1 MTSHILDLPPLST
14 ITEEHHTQERTTAA
28 ASTQAPSSR
37 DQNPFVFPTNGFVRD
52 DGEGSPPISM
62 VAPPTSAAAD
72 IVVTDVEDEDMEG
85 SKIHTKVCVTILCL
99 FLCLFHLQTQND
111 RVVTVSRACRQ
122 ASLRVPPLSSRYKR
136 HSISSLG
143 HPSIS
148 PISRQASWNGYKGQ
162 GWGVEF
168 DRVPSCLES
177 RTIFEGSLDEVAK
190 LLHRMAEVI
199 ERDTGSN

>member
-28 ASTQAPSSR
+28 ATQAPSSR

-99 FLCLFHLQTQND
+99 F
-111 RVVTVSRACRQ
+111 
-122 ASLRVPPLSSRYKR
+122 
-136 HSISSLG
+136 
-143 HPSIS
+143 
-148 PISRQASWNGYKGQ
+148 
-162 GWGVEF
+162 
-168 DRVPSCLES
+168 
-177 RTIFEGSLDEVAK
+177 
-190 LLHRMAEVI
+190 
-199 ERDTGSN
+199 

>member
-72 IVVTDVEDEDMEG
+72 IVVTNVEDEDMEG

-99 FLCLFHLQTQND
+99 F
-111 RVVTVSRACRQ
+111 
-122 ASLRVPPLSSRYKR
+122 
-136 HSISSLG
+136 
-143 HPSIS
+143 
-148 PISRQASWNGYKGQ
+148 
-162 GWGVEF
+162 
-168 DRVPSCLES
+168 
-177 RTIFEGSLDEVAK
+177 
-190 LLHRMAEVI
+190 
-199 ERDTGSN
+199 